1 MVSNQ
6 RLDRLP
12 PEESGVI
19 GRAIHQ
25 NLLHHR
31 AQAASQPIVRRNV
44 ESDLLPLENRSWQLI
59 AHQFLQKNLLSR
71 TMNLQRS
78 RQGRGKFYNS
88 MIKKWRPHF
97 QRVRHAHAVRLIQNI
112 VGKKISLIEPQI
124 RREIIVCFGAITQF
138 AQNAVERG
146 RQFRMHESRLVRFGE
161 GSVPVDMRAIG
172 THQRAF

>member
-12 PEESGVI
+12 SEESGVI

-31 AQAASQPIVRRNV
+31 AQAASKPIVRRDV

-59 AHQFLQKNLLSR
+59 AHQFFQKNFLSR
-71 TMNLQRS
+71 TMNLQRCG
-78 RQGRGKFYNS
+78 QGGSEFHDS
-88 MIKKWRPHF
+88 MIKERRSHF
-97 QRVRHAHAVRLIQNI
+97 QRMRHAHAIRLIQNI
-112 VGKKISLIEPQI
+112 VGKKILLIEPQI
-124 RREIIVCFGAITQF
+124 RSQIIVCFGAITQF

-146 RQFRMHESRLVRFGE
+146 REF
-161 GSVPVDMRAIG
+161 
-172 THQRAF
+172 